1 MNAARKKQ
9 KKPLSRFHYQVKYQ
23 PYNTGK
29 VLIGGN
35 YFPKTNYVC
44 SEGEKV
50 QAALLNIESDFSR
63 RRVRN
68 FVFYMAAVMVLFL
81 VIATVTN

>member
-1 MNAARKKQ
+1 MNAARKK
-9 KKPLSRFHYQVKYQ
+9 KPVGRFHYTPKYQ

-29 VLIGGN
+29 VLIGSN

-44 SEGEKV
+44 PVGERV
-50 QAALLNIESDFSR
+50 QAALLGVESDFSR

-68 FVFYMAAVMVLFL
+68 FVLYIAVSMVMYIVVAAV
-81 VIATVTN
+81 AN